1 MSLYNPQNSLF
12 GNPEL
17 NSIGSQYAADYGK
30 NTSLLIAKE
39 TRKKLFDASPQQ
51 FYDLAIF
58 NQIGGSITSPNDEFN
73 YKEYGYQRQPVIA
86 TGAAAAVSAPTTQS
100 FTVASVDNIAQ
111 DTLIAYPNG
120 AIGNVVNVDP
130 STNTITV
137 APLTGQTLPAVVAAD
152 SFANISPIEGD
163 GVDGFAQYF
172 RMSTIERNGFIQLF
186 SKAIRYGA
194 VEMWKMEK
202 GAIHPSFLADER
214 EQMFKQF
221 RVDFSN
227 AFWMGRKGQAV
238 TASGANA
245 KTCDG
250 VFTMMQNAG
259 SPNVS
264 TSVATLA
271 DAFEDVILS
280 TQYGNYGEVKF
291 AYMTPRMQNEMR
303 KVYTDQLIRYTPQNQ
318 NLANLHL
325 EEINIGSTRVVIV
338 PYQRFASAADFYP
351 GFENR
356 IVLLD
361 HTTLQKYELW
371 GTTSGETLD
380 RKGGVAK
387 SYKDTYVCGQLGVAM
402 NNPLASGWVDVSGL

>member
-12 GNPEL
+12 GNVNL
-17 NSIGSQYAADYGK
+17 NSIGSDYAATYGH
-30 NTSLLIAKE
+30 NVSLLIQKVTKE
-39 TRKKLFDASPQQ
+39 AIFDASPQM

-58 NQIGGSITSPNDEFN
+58 NQIGESISTANDEFN

-86 TGAAAAVSAPTTQS
+86 VGTAAAVTAPTTQT
-100 FTVASVDNIAQ
+100 FTVTSIDNIAT

-120 AIGNVVNVDP
+120 AIGTVVAVDP
-130 STNTITV
+130 STTSITV
-137 APLTGQTLPAVVAAD
+137 APLSGQTLPAVAATD
-152 SFANISPIEGD
+152 VFANISAIEAD

-172 RMSTIERNGFIQLF
+172 RLNTIERNGYIQLF

-202 GAIHPSFLADER
+202 GAVHASFLATER
-214 EQMFKQF
+214 EQMFKQH
-221 RVDFSN
+221 RIDLSN

-238 TASGANA
+238 TAAGDLA
-245 KTCDG
+245 KTTDG

-264 TSVATLA
+264 TTVATLA

-280 TQYGNYGEVKF
+280 TQYGDYGEVKF
-291 AYMTPRMQNEMR
+291 AYMTPRMQNELR
-303 KVYTDQLIRYTPQNQ
+303 KVYTDQLIRYTPENQ
-318 NLANLHL
+318 ALANLHL
-325 EEINIGSTRVVIV
+325 DEINIGSSRVVIV
-338 PYQRFASAADFYP
+338 PFQRFASAADFYS

-361 HTTLQKYELW
+361 HTTLEKRELW
-371 GTTSGETLD
+371 GSSSGETLD
-380 RKGGVAK
+380 RNSGIAK
-387 SYKDTYVCGQLGVAM
+387 SYKDTWVSCQLGVGM
-402 NNPLASGWVDVSGL
+402 NNPLASGWVDVTF